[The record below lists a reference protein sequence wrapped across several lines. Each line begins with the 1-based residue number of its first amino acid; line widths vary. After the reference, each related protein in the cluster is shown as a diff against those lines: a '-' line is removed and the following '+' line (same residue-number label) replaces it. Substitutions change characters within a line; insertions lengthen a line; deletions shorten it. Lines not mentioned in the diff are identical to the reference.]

1 MTEADRLEE
10 PCARKPASTVLQTSG
25 GSDPFAEFNRALRPV
40 VLWRKSSFGTQSTTG
55 SDFVERLLTV
65 VASLRQQRRN
75 VLDYATTACEAA
87 LHHYPAPS
95 LLPLTAL
102 TPGKGLRK
110 SA

>member
-40 VLWRKSSFGTQSTTG
+40 VLWRKGSFGTQSRAG
-55 SDFVERLLTV
+55 SDFAERLLTV

-75 VLDYATTACEAA
+75 VLDYVTTACEAA
-87 LHHYPAPS
+87 LHHQPAPS
-95 LLPLTAL
+95 LLPLIATI
-102 TPGKGLRK
+102 PGKGLK
-110 SA
+110 NAA